1 MSNSPLYAR
10 QMAKQ
15 FVDNVSVAE
24 AGKEQGFEGNAIASI
39 GGVLEEFLK
48 AAKKGKEKRDK
59 EEGEP
64 FEIRPLPEIEQEI
77 EQENR
82 NDQALNVQTAG
93 VETSGGI
100 EAGTGITPFSI
111 PKIVAG
117 SPGSNLDEF
126 KASYELLD
134 PKEKAAY
141 EKIGGWSK
149 YKWDQ
154 TEGRTPGD
162 NAENEAARA
171 WANRNQLPK
180 GLYLEKRDGEAF
192 RKSEEY
198 KKYKDAGIL
207 SQRDGGEKS
216 TKEWNKDWD
225 KVEVGEGDN
234 TLIYETAEGVK
245 VDSFGNK
252 LDKDG
257 KPLPQT
263 DGTFYGV
270 GNYGPDSPNYNLN
283 PKSPNFIPVTK
294 RLSSSPFERRRRG
307 QFQSNR
313 RYGSAYSQSQNVGN
327 QNEVF
332 QGRDG
337 SQYEKGRT
345 FVEKEQY
352 ERTPSYW
359 QGTAVA
365 AVDEAINIGRETR
378 NYDAQVLADRQDY
391 ASDKYKGAEEEAKAM
406 SLMDPSIR
414 ELTALDKAD
423 FAAIVNNKDLTPAER
438 EAQLA
443 DITGRMGSLKRAGKE
458 ITDAG
463 VYIDSL
469 VDENGNPTAA
479 WDMTNPELTD
489 VYNAIKNPEKAP
501 NLGFTR
507 DPETGVLMLKG
518 VTNAGTGISYRADN
532 LKELFAKVPT
542 KRSLYG
548 EVDGIIDS
556 LPLKELYNTKVVNGI
571 EVKEG
576 LSDEEIAAKVE
587 FSVDAIINS
596 ENFMG
601 LAGDHPAFKGVGGY
615 RKFTAQEKAFKEGQ
629 EGVMDPRKM
638 IKADMIRM
646 IQEATVTDRGLVS
659 EKVTGLAS
667 QLEASKRS
675 RFEAASKAGSGK
687 SGGGI
692 GKNTYSKK
700 IPDSLQKS
708 GAFREIEDF
717 LDDPN
722 IYLRSRMNT
731 GQYKIEGDTL
741 TIGTEEDGQEKFD
754 LNRKEDL
761 ARFIRSYGA
770 RATGAG
776 KDKFDREIMTSINFI
791 RQNRIER
798 EVEAGQV
805 LSTADKRA
813 YAKNLNL
820 GVLAGGLEKY
830 GKQ

>member
-64 FEIRPLPEIEQEI
+64 FEIRPLPEIEQEQI
-77 EQENR
+77 KEDGQVNL
-82 NDQALNVQTAG
+82 DAKGVVLNEVKISADIPQ
-93 VETSGGI
+93 V
-100 EAGTGITPFSI
+100 SI
-111 PKIVAG
+111 PNIIAK

-141 EKIGGWSK
+141 EEKGGYSR
-149 YKWDQ
+149 YEWDQ

-162 NAENEAARA
+162 NAENEAARS
-171 WANRNQLPK
+171 WASRNQLPK
-180 GLYLEKRDGEAF
+180 GLYLEKRDGKAF
-192 RKSEEY
+192 RESEEY
-198 KKYKDAGIL
+198 KKYLDAGIL

-216 TKEWNKDWD
+216 TKEWNKDWN
-225 KVEVGEGDN
+225 KVEVGEGVN
-234 TLIYETAEGVK
+234 TLIYPGN

-257 KPLPQT
+257 KPIAQA

-270 GNYGPDSPNYNLN
+270 QNYGPLSPNYNLN
-283 PKSPNFIPVTK
+283 PDSPDYIGSGPK

-313 RYGSAYSQSQNVGN
+313 QYGSAYSQSQNVGN

-337 SQYEKGRT
+337 SQYEEGRT

-443 DITGRMGSLKRAGKE
+443 DITGRMGSLKRAGKA

-463 VYIDSL
+463 AYIDSL
-469 VDENGNPTAA
+469 VDETGNPTAA
-479 WDMTNPELTD
+479 WNMTNPELTD

-518 VTNAGTGISYRADN
+518 ITNAGTGISYRADN

-548 EVDGIIDS
+548 EVDAIIDS

-576 LSDEEIAAKVE
+576 LSNEEIAAKVE

-601 LAGDHPAFKGVGGY
+601 LAGDHPAFKGEGGY

-659 EKVTGLAS
+659 ERVTGLAS
-667 QLEASKRS
+667 QIEATR
-675 RFEAASKAGSGK
+675 RAQIEAGKKGGSGK
-687 SGGGI
+687 
-692 GKNTYSKK
+692 GKNSGSGSFNNFAGAMDWAKDVWAGADASDSVNKPIAPQEFNLSKINQIDGVATSRIQGNK
-700 IPDSLQKS
+700 IQLFDKDAKLLK
-708 GAFREIEDF
+708 EIDF
-717 LDDPN
+717 SD
-722 IYLRSRMNT
+722 
-731 GQYKIEGDTL
+731 
-741 TIGTEEDGQEKFD
+741 TEEGIK
-754 LNRKEDL
+754 
-761 ARFIRSYGA
+761 
-770 RATGAG
+770 T
-776 KDKFDREIMTSINFI
+776 
-791 RQNRIER
+791 
-798 EVEAGQV
+798 
-805 LSTADKRA
+805 
-813 YAKNLNL
+813 
-820 GVLAGGLEKY
+820 LAGYAQEEGLSIGISSDLSEYDFSLTTPPKN
-830 GKQ
+830 

>member
-59 EEGEP
+59 EVGEP
-64 FEIRPLPEIEQEI
+64 FEIRPLPEIEQEQI
-77 EQENR
+77 KEDGQVNL
-82 NDQALNVQTAG
+82 DAKGVVLNEVKISAG
-93 VETSGGI
+93 GD
-100 EAGTGITPFSI
+100 AI
-111 PKIVAG
+111 PQFNIPEIIAK

-134 PKEKAAY
+134 PKKKAAY
-141 EKIGGWSK
+141 EEKGGYSR
-149 YKWDQ
+149 YEWDQ

-180 GLYLEKRDGEAF
+180 GLYLEERDGKAF
-192 RKSEEY
+192 RESEEY
-198 KKYKDAGIL
+198 QEYKKAGIL
-207 SQRDGGEKS
+207 SQRDGGKKS
-216 TKEWNKDWD
+216 TKVWNKDWN
-225 KVEVGEGDN
+225 KVEVGEGEN
-234 TLIYETAEGVK
+234 TLIYPGN

-257 KPLPQT
+257 KPIPPVL
-263 DGTFYGV
+263 YGV
-270 GNYGPDSPNYNLN
+270 GNYGPDSPNY
-283 PKSPNFIPVTK
+283 IEPVNK

-313 RYGSAYSQSQNVGN
+313 QYGSAYSQSQNIGN

-337 SQYEKGRT
+337 SQYEEGRT

-463 VYIDSL
+463 MYIDSL

-479 WDMTNPELTD
+479 WDMTDPELTD

-675 RFEAASKAGSGK
+675 RFEALGRGGSGK
-687 SGGGI
+687 GGSGK
-692 GKNTYSKK
+692 GKNSGSGSFNNFAGAIDWAK
-700 IPDSLQKS
+700 DVWS
-708 GAFREIEDF
+708 GADASDSVNKPIAPQEFNLSKINQINGVATSRIKGNKIKLYDKDAKLLKEIDF
-717 LDDPN
+717 ND
-722 IYLRSRMNT
+722 T
-731 GQYKIEGDTL
+731 KEGIKTL
-741 TIGTEEDGQEKFD
+741 
-754 LNRKEDL
+754 
-761 ARFIRSYGA
+761 
-770 RATGAG
+770 AG
-776 KDKFDREIMTSINFI
+776 YA
-791 RQNRIER
+791 Q
-798 EVEAGQV
+798 EAG
-805 LSTADKRA
+805 LSIGVDSDLSEYDFSFTTTP
-813 YAKNLNL
+813 KN
-820 GVLAGGLEKY
+820 
-830 GKQ
+830 

>member
-10 QMAKQ
+10 QMARQ
-15 FVDNVSVAE
+15 FVDNISVAE
-24 AGKEQGFEGNAIASI
+24 AGKEQGFEGIAVASI

-48 AAKKGKEKRDK
+48 EAKKGKEKRDK

-64 FEIRPLPEIEQEI
+64 FKIIQTPGT
-77 EQENR
+77 
-82 NDQALNVQTAG
+82 DQPTTPPPP
-93 VETSGGI
+93 VETN
-100 EAGTGITPFSI
+100 TDTPTTPTEDVVPSV
-111 PKIVAG
+111 VAG
-117 SPGSNLDEF
+117 SLGSSLDQL

-141 EKIGGWSK
+141 EKIGGWSR

-162 NAENEAARA
+162 NAENEAARS
-171 WANRNQLPK
+171 WANRNKLPK

-216 TKEWNKDWD
+216 TKEWNKDWENVD
-225 KVEVGEGDN
+225 VNPGGNVDVDTGFPIIAYKSPDGVE
-234 TLIYETAEGVK
+234 

-252 LDKDG
+252 LDKDK
-257 KPLPQT
+257 KPIAQA

-270 GNYGPDSPNYNLN
+270 QNLGPLSPNYVKPPAN
-283 PKSPNFIPVTK
+283 

-313 RYGSAYSQSQNVGN
+313 QYGSAYSQSQNVGN

-337 SQYEKGRT
+337 SQYEEGRT

-352 ERTPSYW
+352 KRTPSYW

-443 DITGRMGSLKRAGKE
+443 DITGRMGSLKRAGKA

-463 VYIDSL
+463 LYIDSL
-469 VDENGNPTAA
+469 IDENGNPTAA
-479 WDMTNPELTD
+479 WGMTNPELTD

-501 NLGFTR
+501 NLGFVR
-507 DPETGVLMLKG
+507 NPETGVLMLKG
-518 VTNAGTGISYRADN
+518 VTNAGTAISYRADN

-548 EVDGIIDS
+548 EVDGIVDS
-556 LPLKELYNTKVVNGI
+556 LPLSELYNTKVVNGI

-601 LAGDHPAFKGVGGY
+601 LAGDHPAFKGEGGY
-615 RKFTAQEKAFKEGQ
+615 RKFTAQEKAFKEGV

-659 EKVTGLAS
+659 ERVTGLAS
-667 QLEASKRS
+667 QQEMTRRNLELARLK
-675 RFEAASKAGSGK
+675 GK
-687 SGGGI
+687 SGGKSGNNI
-692 GKNTYSKK
+692 YSKE
-700 IPDSLQKS
+700 IPEALQKS

-717 LDDPN
+717 LDDRN
-722 IYLRSRMNT
+722 VYLRSRMNT

-754 LNRKEDL
+754 LNRKEDI

-770 RATGAG
+770 RATGTG

-791 RQNRIER
+791 RQNRIEGQ
-798 EVEAGQV
+798 VEAGQD
-805 LSTADKRA
+805 LSTADGIA
-813 YAKNLNL
+813 YAKMLEL
-820 GVLAGGLEKY
+820 GTLAFGLDKY

>member
-15 FVDNVSVAE
+15 FVDNVSVAA

-48 AAKKGKEKRDK
+48 GAKEGKEKRDK
-59 EEGEP
+59 EQNDPVKVSTPE
-64 FEIRPLPEIEQEI
+64 EIN
-77 EQENR
+77 QEN
-82 NDQALNVQTAG
+82 QVPTTSEGKEENVVPPEVKA
-93 VETSGGI
+93 
-100 EAGTGITPFSI
+100 
-111 PKIVAG
+111 KIVAG
-117 SPGSNLDEF
+117 SPGSNLDQF

-134 PKEKAAY
+134 SKKKAAY
-141 EKIGGWSK
+141 EKIGGWSR

-154 TEGRTPGD
+154 TEGRTQGD

-171 WANRNQLPK
+171 WASRNKLPK

-192 RKSEEY
+192 RKSKEY
-198 KKYKDAGIL
+198 QAYKDAGIL

-225 KVEVGEGDN
+225 KVDVGDSNNNLNDTSAGSVIRYRGDDG
-234 TLIYETAEGVK
+234 IDY
-245 VDSFGNK
+245 DSYGNK

-257 KPLPQT
+257 KPIPQA

-270 GNYGPDSPNYNLN
+270 GNYGPKSPNYNLN
-283 PKSPNFIPVTK
+283 PESPDYIKSAVG

-307 QFQSNR
+307 QFQSSR
-313 RYGSAYSQSQNVGN
+313 QYGSAYSQSQNVGN

-337 SQYEKGRT
+337 SQYQKGKT

-391 ASDKYKGAEEEAKAM
+391 ANDKYKGAEEEAKAM

-443 DITGRMGSLKRAGKE
+443 DITGRMGSLKRAGKA

-469 VDENGNPTAA
+469 VDENGNSTAA
-479 WDMTNPELTD
+479 WDITNPELTD

-518 VTNAGTGISYRADN
+518 VTNAGTAISYRADN

-601 LAGDHPAFKGVGGY
+601 LAGDHPAFKGEGGY

-629 EGVMDPRKM
+629 EGVMDPREM

-659 EKVTGLAS
+659 ERVTGLAS
-667 QLEASKRS
+667 QLEATNRA
-675 RFEAASKAGSGK
+675 RLEAGGGSSK
-687 SGGGI
+687 SGGGS
-692 GKNTYSKK
+692 GKNTYSRK
-700 IPDSLQKS
+700 IPDNLQKS

-722 IYLRSRMNT
+722 VYLRSRMNT
-731 GQYKIEGDTL
+731 GQYKIEGNTL
-741 TIGTEEDGQEKFD
+741 TIGAEEDGQEKFD

-770 RATGAG
+770 RATGTG

-798 EVEAGQV
+798 ELEAGGV
-805 LSTADKRA
+805 LSNADKRA
-813 YAKNLNL
+813 YAENLDFNTL
-820 GVLAGGLEKY
+820 SAGLKMY
-830 GKQ
+830 GIPKQ

>member
-59 EEGEP
+59 EVGEP
-64 FEIRPLPEIEQEI
+64 FEIRPLPEIEQEQI
-77 EQENR
+77 KEDGQVNL
-82 NDQALNVQTAG
+82 DAKGVVLNKVKISANLTKAPQ
-93 VETSGGI
+93 
-100 EAGTGITPFSI
+100 FNI
-111 PKIVAG
+111 PKIVAE

-141 EKIGGWSK
+141 EEKGGYSR
-149 YKWDQ
+149 YEWDQ

-171 WANRNQLPK
+171 WANKNQLPK
-180 GLYLEKRDGEAF
+180 GVYLESRDGKAF
-192 RKSEEY
+192 RESEEY
-198 KKYKDAGIL
+198 QEYKKAGIL

-216 TKEWNKDWD
+216 TKEWNKDWN
-225 KVEVGEGDN
+225 KVEAPWGGS
-234 TLIYETAEGVK
+234 TLIYEGG

-257 KPLPQT
+257 KPIPQA

-283 PKSPNFIPVTK
+283 PKSKDYIKPVGS
-294 RLSSSPFERRRRG
+294 RLSSSPFERRRGG

-313 RYGSAYSQSQNVGN
+313 QYGSAYSQSQNVGN

-337 SQYEKGRT
+337 SQYEEGRT

-479 WDMTNPELTD
+479 WDMTDPELTD

-518 VTNAGTGISYRADN
+518 ITNAGTGISYRADN

-556 LPLKELYNTKVVNGI
+556 LPLAELYNTKVVNGI

-629 EGVMDPRKM
+629 EGVIDPRKM

-646 IQEATVTDRGLVS
+646 IQEATVTDRGLVT
-659 EKVTGLAS
+659 ERVTGLAS
-667 QLEASKRS
+667 QLEASNRA
-675 RFEAASKAGSGK
+675 RIEAGSKGGSGK
-687 SGGGI
+687 GGSGK
-692 GKNTYSKK
+692 GKNTYSKNV
-700 IPDSLQKS
+700 PDNLQKS

-731 GQYKIEGDTL
+731 DDYKIEGDTL

-791 RQNRIER
+791 RQNRIEG

-813 YAKNLNL
+813 YAESLNL
-820 GVLAGGLEKY
+820 GVLAGVLQTY
-830 GKQ
+830 GEQ